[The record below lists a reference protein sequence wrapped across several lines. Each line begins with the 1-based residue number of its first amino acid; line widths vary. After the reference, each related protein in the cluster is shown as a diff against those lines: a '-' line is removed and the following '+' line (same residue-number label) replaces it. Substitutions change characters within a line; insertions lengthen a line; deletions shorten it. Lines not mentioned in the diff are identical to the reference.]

1 MLGLYENLS
10 GTVAQPP
17 SAVALPKTNTG
28 EGACATNELIPN
40 CFVAESRQPMAES
53 RVQAIF
59 PAAFF
64 GSTCPPNFCRIAD
77 SVFSANVCSWR
88 ERKRVYNAAV
98 STSAGTAVAT
108 AASIVQRPSPE
119 SCTKPLYCE
128 SSGSSMSAIDVRSS
142 SHDATTDPRRHTS
155 AISARF
161 RL

>member
-40 CFVAESRQPMAES
+40 CFVGESRQLIAESRF
-53 RVQAIF
+53 QAIF

-64 GSTCPPNFCRIAD
+64 GSTCPPNFCRLAD
-77 SVFSANVCSWR
+77 NVFSANGCSCR
-88 ERKRVYNAAV
+88 ERNLVYSAAV
-98 STSAGTAVAT
+98 STLAGTPVAT
-108 AASIVQRPSPE
+108 AASIVQRPSPG
-119 SCTKPLYCE
+119 SWTNPLYWA
-128 SSGSSMSAIDVRSS
+128 SSGSSIRAIAVKSS
-142 SHDATTDPRRHTS
+142 SHEATTDPRRHTS
-155 AISARF
+155 AISGRF